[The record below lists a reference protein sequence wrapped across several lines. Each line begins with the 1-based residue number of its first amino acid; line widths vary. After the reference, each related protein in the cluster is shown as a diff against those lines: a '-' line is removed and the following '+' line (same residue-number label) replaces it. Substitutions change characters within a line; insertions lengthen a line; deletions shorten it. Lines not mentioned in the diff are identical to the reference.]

1 MSILPAACLL
11 DPGLISVDEGSLET
25 TKDGKLR
32 DCFDSEYSIHISLNL
47 HENAQNTQVGKNLH
61 ILMTGK
67 CVIEIVAKV

>member
-1 MSILPAACLL
+1 MSILPAACPLG
-11 DPGLISVDEGSLET
+11 PGLISVDEGSLET